1 MKNNTKKQ
9 NVEEKQDA
17 LNQEFR
23 PDSLGDV
30 IGQDPVIETLLNTIL
45 YNEIPNSI
53 IAQGQKGTGKT
64 STARAYAK
72 TLNCENVKTA
82 ILPFVELIK
91 KDAKAVINLE
101 KLKEVIKPCNHCS
114 ACEAFNKA
122 PEYAG
127 VIEIDAGSEGKIDE
141 VRDLKENLRYA
152 GDFTYKIVI
161 IDEAHNMSDG
171 GKTALLKIIEEPPKN
186 VIFIFATT
194 HPDDLLPTIKSRSI
208 ILKFNGVDDDLIENH
223 LRNISTKKGI
233 DISEKAL
240 KALASSTDGGVRDA
254 IKNLQHASLKC
265 KRRSIEVADLQDI
278 VDVEPEYIGIVLD
291 LMFNGTIDEVIS
303 TLNKTFATKKLSVEN
318 IHLDYFISK
327 IRTKM
332 YSATEKQERA
342 MLRNVYK
349 IFVGEKE
356 RFMYN
361 VSAKIAIETAV
372 LEAFDLIEEYKSVN
386 ASEPV
391 GAPSVSTKIPN
402 DSLLMTKVDMFTNIF
417 KLMFNEDAYKLM
429 FENTEIIYEEKKDS
443 LYFYMPSTEKAVHA
457 KSLLKTD
464 LAQSIK
470 SIAQFKGFMVKVKD
484 NEK

>member
-9 NVEEKQDA
+9 NTVEKQDA

-72 TLNCENVKTA
+72 TLNCESVKTS
-82 ILPFVELIK
+82 ILPFIDLIK

-101 KLKEVIKPCNHCS
+101 ELKKAIKPCNHCS

-152 GDFTYKIVI
+152 GDFAYKVVI

-208 ILKFNGVDDDLIENH
+208 ILKFNGVDDELIESH
-223 LRNISTKKGI
+223 LRNISNTKGI

-240 KALASSTDGGVRDA
+240 QALASSTDGGVRDA
-254 IKNLQHASLKC
+254 VKNLQHASLKC
-265 KRRSIEVADLQDI
+265 KRRTIEITDLQDI
-278 VDVEPEYIGIVLD
+278 VDVEPEYIDIVFN
-291 LMFNGTIDEVIS
+291 LMFNGTIDEIIS
-303 TLNKTFATKKLSVEN
+303 TLNKTFASRKLSVEN

-327 IRTKM
+327 IRAKM
-332 YSATEKQERA
+332 YSATGKEERA

-349 IFVGEKE
+349 IFISEKE
-356 RFMYN
+356 RFMYK
-361 VSAKIAIETAV
+361 VTAKTVIETAV
-372 LEAFDLIEEYKSVN
+372 LEAFDLIEEFR
-386 ASEPV
+386 
-391 GAPSVSTKIPN
+391 GTSVSAPVQTTSAQAEIPA
-402 DSLLMTKVDMFTNIF
+402 DSLLVTKVDMFTSMF
-417 KLMFNEDAYKLM
+417 KLMFNENACKLM
-429 FENTEIIYEEKKDS
+429 FDNTKIIYEEGKDS
-443 LYFYMPSTEKAVHA
+443 LYFYMPDAEKAVHA
-457 KSLLKTD
+457 RKLLKTD

-470 SIAQFKGFMVKVKD
+470 TIAQFKGFMVKVKD
-484 NEK
+484 N